1 MPTDAVKAFNVA
13 VAHREAGDYSTSV
26 QAYQSA
32 IAMEPRMAEAYLNVA
47 FVLSELRRF
56 VEAEHAYRHAL
67 GVRKWPAQT
76 AAAASH
82 NLGVLLDSLGRSS
95 DATAAYKQALKYKPD
110 FGPSLEIL
118 ESAQDTTAN
127 AIEAGEPPT
136 FVALI
141 NAGNEAFERGAHSD
155 AERHY
160 RLAVPLRD
168 VRWEGAA
175 YVGLGAAL
183 HGGGRLQEAKH
194 VLMAGA
200 KLNPSSPGMLS
211 NLATVRSDLGEWK
224 GAAGTWRRA
233 LALTGRRRPLLLGGR
248 IAAAWH
254 AAGGRDPVPAQ
265 RGRARSHQ
273 LAAALCACAR
283 VPQNGVPDRRH
294 CCGRWRR
301 YPRRHSRCRGRCRGV
316 RSPSAAA
323 PAAHLATHACRG
335 GRRTAVDAL

>member
-175 YVGLGAAL
+175 
-183 HGGGRLQEAKH
+183 
-194 VLMAGA
+194 
-200 KLNPSSPGMLS
+200 
-211 NLATVRSDLGEWK
+211 
-224 GAAGTWRRA
+224 
-233 LALTGRRRPLLLGGR
+233 
-248 IAAAWH
+248 
-254 AAGGRDPVPAQ
+254 
-265 RGRARSHQ
+265 
-273 LAAALCACAR
+273 
-283 VPQNGVPDRRH
+283 
-294 CCGRWRR
+294 
-301 YPRRHSRCRGRCRGV
+301 
-316 RSPSAAA
+316 
-323 PAAHLATHACRG
+323 
-335 GRRTAVDAL
+335 